1 MVNEKQ
7 IDYTCPMENKKIMLI
22 EDDFDT
28 QFLFTEC
35 LRTENYEVVPMEHGK
50 NALAYIELNGT
61 PDLILMDLNTPFLT
75 ADEFVAGVRRR
86 SDGKDTPVIIV
97 SGKSDVSEYAQR
109 LKVTGFM
116 KKPFDL
122 DPLLAMIS
130 TTLH

>member
-1 MVNEKQ
+1 
-7 IDYTCPMENKKIMLI
+7 MLI

-35 LRTENYEVVPMEHGK
+35 LRAEDYDVVPMEHGK
-50 NALAYIELNGT
+50 KALDYIEKHGT

-75 ADEFVAGVRRR
+75 PDEFVAGVRKR
-86 SDGKDTPVIIV
+86 SDGKDTPFIIV
-97 SGKSDVSEYAQR
+97 SEKSDIDEYAQR
-109 LKVTGFM
+109 LKVNGFI

-130 TTLH
+130 NNIH

>member
-1 MVNEKQ
+1 
-7 IDYTCPMENKKIMLI
+7 MEHKKIMLI

-35 LRTENYEVVPMEHGK
+35 LRAEDYEVVPMDHGK
-50 NALAYIELNGT
+50 KALDYIEKNGT

-75 ADEFVAGVRRR
+75 PDEFVEGVRKRT
-86 SDGKDTPVIIV
+86 DGKETPFIIV
-97 SGKSDVSEYAQR
+97 SGKSDISEYAER
-109 LKVTGFM
+109 LKVRGFI

-130 TTLH
+130 KTLH